1 LFRGSRKGQLTR
13 NAILLLWVKDALVVD
28 SLGQVILSLL
38 AELEIFHSHLANE
51 FEVFFKLLSRLQ
63 MVVVKLH
70 ASDVRIRSGTDPERG
85 HTPTYV
91 RQLER
96 LHTSEVDVRIALT
109 VYVKC
114 TVRESV

>member
-1 LFRGSRKGQLTR
+1 LFPESRKGQLTR
-13 NAILLLWVKDALVVD
+13 NTILLLWVKDALVVD

-91 RQLER
+91 QQLER
-96 LHTSEVDVRIALT
+96 QVLSDFMRVKLT
-109 VYVKC
+109 
-114 TVRESV
+114 